1 MSKMKREVVIGIAVA
16 VVITAVL
23 GLSYQQSEQANYK
36 EAFMTACLDTGG
48 EVEGIDKKQ
57 FCECAFNALDKQVGI
72 KNIKDNHYTSEE
84 AEEIMKPYG
93 MMCLTEQGFFN
104 N

>member
-1 MSKMKREVVIGIAVA
+1 MKREVVIGIAIVVA
-16 VVITAVL
+16 IIAVL

-36 EAFMTACLDTGG
+36 EAFMTECLDTGG

-72 KNIKDNHYTSEE
+72 NNIKDNHYTSEE

-93 MMCLTEQGFFN
+93 MMCLTQQGFFN